1 MKQNILKNKAAG
13 FYAGLIA
20 VVLCIVSAAAYG
32 VIFSSI
38 QYKEP
43 IFNVTVCILLA
54 VAAVIAAVMLF
65 VDKLAPFAPVLLC
78 LGSGIA
84 LMMFVKVIIWPVSD
98 TIYGIEPF
106 AHMSELILCAVC
118 LVLSF
123 LVSEISLYMKKVKQ
137 SA

>member
-1 MKQNILKNKAAG
+1 MKQNILKSKAAG

-20 VVLCIVSAAAYG
+20 VVLCIASATIYG
-32 VIFSSI
+32 ISFSSI
-38 QYKEP
+38 EYKEP
-43 IFNVTVCILLA
+43 IFNVTVCVLLA
-54 VAAVIAAVMLF
+54 VVAVIAAVMLF

-84 LMMFVKVIIWPVSD
+84 LMMFVQAMIWPVSD

-123 LVSEISLYMKKVKQ
+123 LVSEIALYMKKVKRI
-137 SA
+137 A